1 MQPQT
6 RKVGD
11 RRRRPIPHGTPSQRP
26 RLNPKL
32 PRTAG
37 VRGHHRRSSS
47 HVRRHHVPAAPR
59 SAAASVKPPLS
70 PPATGAF
77 IPLLRLLPPPT
88 RCRRASP
95 LLFFCCDPATPTPAS
110 PSPALAPSPASAAA
124 MPLAVEPDDAELE
137 VVVEEDEEEEGRG
150 VKGGGGAALEGLVV
164 GSYCHDV
171 LLRGGRVVGE
181 TLGGAAAFVSNVLDA
196 ASPAGASLAVVS
208 KVGPDFAYASAAAP
222 ARHPPLLC
230 ASPTTSFHARFSDA
244 AASAHAPDRQ
254 LRRVHACD
262 PIYPADLPD
271 RRFAYGLAVGVAGEV
286 LPETLERM
294 IRLCRA
300 VLVDAQALIRAF
312 DGEAKGGA
320 VRHVVLEATPYAR
333 LLPRVAFLKASS
345 EEAPYVGVET
355 ARRRCCV
362 IVTEGRDGCRLY
374 WDGGEARVAPFPAVQ
389 VDPTGAGDSFLAGFA
404 SGLLWGLSATDA
416 ALLGNFFGAAAVSQ
430 IGVPTFHPKM
440 LQAVKQIL
448 EEKAIK
454 RPCTRINGS
463 TFTFQKSNM
472 HDALHTSL
480 QEAARLMC
488 EQQQTSSSP
497 ATDYGDIC
505 SVNELTSL
513 PSMPS

>member
-1 MQPQT
+1 M
-6 RKVGD
+6 
-11 RRRRPIPHGTPSQRP
+11 
-26 RLNPKL
+26 
-32 PRTAG
+32 
-37 VRGHHRRSSS
+37 
-47 HVRRHHVPAAPR
+47 
-59 SAAASVKPPLS
+59 
-70 PPATGAF
+70 
-77 IPLLRLLPPPT
+77 
-88 RCRRASP
+88 
-95 LLFFCCDPATPTPAS
+95 
-110 PSPALAPSPASAAA
+110 APSPAAA
-124 MPLAVEPDDAELE
+124 MPLAAEPDE
-137 VVVEEDEEEEGRG
+137 VVVEVEEEEERG
-150 VKGGGGAALEGLVV
+150 VKGGGGVAGLDEVEGLVV

-208 KVGPDFAYASAAAP
+208 KVGHDFAYATAAAP
-222 ARHPPLLC
+222 ARHPPVLC
-230 ASPTTSFHARFSDA
+230 ASPTTSFHARFSDD

-312 DGEAKGGA
+312 DGEAKGGGA
-320 VRHVVLEATPYAR
+320 VRHVALEATPYAR

-430 IGVPTFHPKM
+430 VGVPTFDPKM

-448 EEKAIK
+448 EKAVK
-454 RPCTRINGS
+454 RPCTHINGN
-463 TFTFQKSNM
+463 TFTFQRSSM
-472 HDALHTSL
+472 HDELHKSL
-480 QEAARLMC
+480 QEAAMLVC
-488 EQQQTSSSP
+488 EQKQANSP
-497 ATDYGDIC
+497 ATDNGDVC
-505 SVNELTSL
+505 SINELTSL
-513 PSMPS
+513 PS

>member
-1 MQPQT
+1 MTQIEFRT
-6 RKVGD
+6 STH
-11 RRRRPIPHGTPSQRP
+11 RRRRHRTPD
-26 RLNPKL
+26 
-32 PRTAG
+32 TG
-37 VRGHHRRSSS
+37 HRRSSS
-47 HVRRHHVPAAPR
+47 HVRRRHVSRRTTLRRGICKAILVASRNR
-59 SAAASVKPPLS
+59 SFYSPSASLS
-70 PPATGAF
+70 HF
-77 IPLLRLLPPPT
+77 PPT
-88 RCRRASP
+88 RCRRAP
-95 LLFFCCDPATPTPAS
+95 ALLPHDPTTPTHIV
-110 PSPALAPSPASAAA
+110 PSPAVAPSPAAAAA
-124 MPLAVEPDDAELE
+124 MPLAAEPDDVLVE
-137 VVVEEDEEEEGRG
+137 VEEEEEERQQR
-150 VKGGGGAALEGLVV
+150 KKGGAALEGLVV

-196 ASPAGASLAVVS
+196 ASPVEASFAVVS
-208 KVGPDFAYASAAAP
+208 KVGTDFAYASAPAP

-230 ASPTTSFHARFSDA
+230 PSPTTSFHAHFSDA
-244 AASAHAPDRQ
+244 AASVHAPDRQ

-312 DGEAKGGA
+312 DSEAKGGA
-320 VRHVVLEATPYAR
+320 VRHVALEATPYAR

-345 EEAPYVGVET
+345 EEAPYVGLET

-404 SGLLWGLSATDA
+404 AGLLWGLSATDA

-430 IGVPTFHPKM
+430 VGVPAFHPKM

-448 EEKAIK
+448 EKAIK
-454 RPCTRINGS
+454 PCACVNGN
-463 TFTFQKSNM
+463 TFTFQRSNT
-472 HDALHTSL
+472 HDELHASL
-480 QEAARLMC
+480 QEAAMLMC
-488 EQQQTSSSP
+488 EQQQQTSS
-497 ATDYGDIC
+497 ATDNGDIC
-505 SVNELTSL
+505 STNELTSL
-513 PSMPS
+513 PSCNAKMKFASR

>member
-1 MQPQT
+1 M
-6 RKVGD
+6 
-11 RRRRPIPHGTPSQRP
+11 
-26 RLNPKL
+26 
-32 PRTAG
+32 
-37 VRGHHRRSSS
+37 
-47 HVRRHHVPAAPR
+47 
-59 SAAASVKPPLS
+59 
-70 PPATGAF
+70 
-77 IPLLRLLPPPT
+77 
-88 RCRRASP
+88 
-95 LLFFCCDPATPTPAS
+95 
-110 PSPALAPSPASAAA
+110 APSPAAAA
-124 MPLAVEPDDAELE
+124 AAVPLATEPDDAEA
-137 VVVEEDEEEEGRG
+137 EEEQQQPT
-150 VKGGGGAALEGLVV
+150 KGGPALEGLVV

-171 LLRGGRVVGE
+171 LLRAGRVVGE

-196 ASPAGASLAVVS
+196 ACPPEAPFVVVS
-208 KVGPDFAYASAAAP
+208 KVGPDFAYASAPAP

-271 RRFAYGLAVGVAGEV
+271 RRFAYCLAVGVAGEV

-294 IRLCRA
+294 IRLCRS

-312 DGEAKGGA
+312 DGEGS
-320 VRHVVLEATPYAR
+320 VRHVALEGTPYAR
-333 LLPRVAFLKASS
+333 LLSRVAFLKASS

-374 WDGGEARVAPFPAVQ
+374 WDGEEARVAPFPAVQ

-404 SGLLWGLSATDA
+404 AGLLWGLSATDA

-430 IGVPTFHPKM
+430 VGVPTFHPKM

-454 RPCTRINGS
+454 RSNPCINGA
-463 TFTFQKSNM
+463 TFAFQRSNT
-472 HDALHTSL
+472 HDELHASF

-488 EQQQTSSSP
+488 EQQQTDP
-497 ATDYGDIC
+497 ATDNGDIC
-505 SVNELTSL
+505 ST
-513 PSMPS
+513 

>member
-1 MQPQT
+1 M
-6 RKVGD
+6 
-11 RRRRPIPHGTPSQRP
+11 
-26 RLNPKL
+26 
-32 PRTAG
+32 
-37 VRGHHRRSSS
+37 
-47 HVRRHHVPAAPR
+47 
-59 SAAASVKPPLS
+59 
-70 PPATGAF
+70 
-77 IPLLRLLPPPT
+77 
-88 RCRRASP
+88 
-95 LLFFCCDPATPTPAS
+95 
-110 PSPALAPSPASAAA
+110 APSPAAA
-124 MPLAVEPDDAELE
+124 MPLAAEPDDPEVE
-137 VVVEEDEEEEGRG
+137 VEVVVVEERG
-150 VKGGGGAALEGLVV
+150 VKGGGGVAGLDEVEGLVV

-171 LLRGGRVVGE
+171 LLRGGRAVGE

-208 KVGPDFAYASAAAP
+208 KVGHDFAYATAAAP
-222 ARHPPLLC
+222 ARHPPVLC
-230 ASPTTSFHARFSDA
+230 ASPTTSFHARFSDD

-312 DGEAKGGA
+312 DGEAKGGGA
-320 VRHVVLEATPYAR
+320 VRHVALEATPYAR

-430 IGVPTFHPKM
+430 VGVPTFDPKM

-448 EEKAIK
+448 EKAVK
-454 RPCTRINGS
+454 RPCTHINGN
-463 TFTFQKSNM
+463 TFTFQRSNI
-472 HDALHTSL
+472 HDELHKSL
-480 QEAARLMC
+480 QEAAMLVC
-488 EQQQTSSSP
+488 EQKQANSP
-497 ATDYGDIC
+497 ATDNGDIC
-505 SVNELTSL
+505 SINELTSL
-513 PSMPS
+513 PS

>member
-1 MQPQT
+1 M
-6 RKVGD
+6 
-11 RRRRPIPHGTPSQRP
+11 
-26 RLNPKL
+26 
-32 PRTAG
+32 
-37 VRGHHRRSSS
+37 
-47 HVRRHHVPAAPR
+47 
-59 SAAASVKPPLS
+59 
-70 PPATGAF
+70 
-77 IPLLRLLPPPT
+77 
-88 RCRRASP
+88 
-95 LLFFCCDPATPTPAS
+95 
-110 PSPALAPSPASAAA
+110 APSPAAA
-124 MPLAVEPDDAELE
+124 MPLAAEPDE
-137 VVVEEDEEEEGRG
+137 VVVEVEEEEERG
-150 VKGGGGAALEGLVV
+150 VKGGGGVAGLDEVEGLVV

-208 KVGPDFAYASAAAP
+208 KVGHDFAYATAAAP
-222 ARHPPLLC
+222 ARHPPVLC
-230 ASPTTSFHARFSDA
+230 ASPTTSFHARFSDD

-271 RRFAYGLAVGVAGEV
+271 RRFAYGLAVGVAGE
-286 LPETLERM
+286 
-294 IRLCRA
+294 
-300 VLVDAQALIRAF
+300 ALIRAF
-312 DGEAKGGA
+312 DGEAKGGGA
-320 VRHVVLEATPYAR
+320 VRHVALEATPYAR

-430 IGVPTFHPKM
+430 VGVPTFDPKM

-448 EEKAIK
+448 EKAVK
-454 RPCTRINGS
+454 RPCTHINGN
-463 TFTFQKSNM
+463 TFTFQRSSM
-472 HDALHTSL
+472 HDELHKSL
-480 QEAARLMC
+480 QEAAMLVC
-488 EQQQTSSSP
+488 EQKQANSP
-497 ATDYGDIC
+497 ATDNGDVC
-505 SVNELTSL
+505 SINELTSL
-513 PSMPS
+513 PS